1 MNVQFLTVF
10 IDLNAIVQD
19 LDICHKHA
27 GLSIALCSTLSQC
40 PPLVVSC
47 ARPEVCGGRFTYEQ

>member
-1 MNVQFLTVF
+1 MI
-10 IDLNAIVQD
+10 IDQILYFFNFSFEH

-27 GLSIALCSTLSQC
+27 GLSIALCSTLSRG